1 MSKKQKAGLDWKTTA
16 LHVHYTILYISLPS
30 LHDVDVK
37 CLISRFVED
46 MNTGQLFSFS
56 GLNSTSREYRLLES
70 TPGNFFQHLTNWT
83 RRNKRD
89 KVWNSV
95 NSLLKWRFPSW
106 HRRCCLSSLSI
117 SVFVPSHA
125 MVGLRWCYTTSSPG
139 STRDDS

>member
-70 TPGNFFQHLTNWT
+70 TPGKFSNI
-83 RRNKRD
+83 
-89 KVWNSV
+89 
-95 NSLLKWRFPSW
+95 WRIEQEGISAIKFETAW
-106 HRRCCLSSLSI
+106 IHFLSDAFLAGT
-117 SVFVPSHA
+117 VVVA
-125 MVGLRWCYTTSSPG
+125 
-139 STRDDS
+139 